1 MRDVMS
7 ISKISMRYPPFDR
20 DSANPELIKPV
31 ECLLK
36 TEIKN
41 PIKIGSESSWYAH
54 WTTLD
59 KDQGV
64 IAEELPVSNT
74 PDDLIISKRRGW
86 FIKPDPLHK
95 ISRQILPYGVFAIFA
110 ALSAQAFFGGI
121 LEDIPLVGW
130 ILSEPV
136 SLGPLDYPAI
146 LFIAF
151 PIFIVPIFLR
161 VASNLRDLRK
171 QRSWLS
177 DPILPLEVRT
187 KWKGDGVE
195 IEILSKPAEVSLSH
209 ARLVVGMPVP
219 ERGTLLRMVG
229 RRKEGQPPPGL
240 STPTP
245 VSRIALGESDG
256 TNVGETVPMS
266 SDNSGS
272 LVLEPLRVSDPGK
285 WIPVEVDGGSMFLPE
300 PENLWPGSIYSPLFT
315 VHWEIQLIGKR
326 GSGDL
331 SKGKQIRY
339 GVPKDGLDIGWSQ
352 ELTVPMREG
361 DITIPIMPLSGV
373 RDLDPLDGWPES

>member
-1 MRDVMS
+1 MS

-20 DSANPELIKPV
+20 DLANPRLIKPV

-41 PIKIGSESSWYAH
+41 PIIIGSKSSWYAH
-54 WTTLD
+54 WTPLD
-59 KDQGV
+59 GDPGSIV
-64 IAEELPVSNT
+64 EELPVSNI
-74 PDDLIISKRRGW
+74 PDDLIISKRKGW

-95 ISRQILPYGVFAIFA
+95 ISRRILPYGVFAIFA
-110 ALSAQAFFGGI
+110 ALCAQAFFGGM
-121 LEDIPLVGW
+121 LENIPLVGW
-130 ILSEPV
+130 ILSQPV

-177 DPILPLEVRT
+177 DPIAPLVIQT
-187 KWKGDGVE
+187 KWKDGGAE
-195 IEILSKPAEVSLSH
+195 IEILSTPDEVSLSH

-219 ERGTLLRMVG
+219 ERGAILSMVG
-229 RRKEGQPPPGL
+229 RTRGGQPPPGL

-245 VSRIALGESDG
+245 VSRVALGESDG

-272 LVLEPLRVSDPGK
+272 LVLEPLRVSDPGEWVHIK
-285 WIPVEVDGGSMFLPE
+285 PDGGGMFLPE
-300 PENLWPGSIYSPLFT
+300 PESLWPGSIYSPLFT
-315 VHWEIQLIGKR
+315 IHWEIQLIGKR
-326 GSGDL
+326 VIKEL
-331 SKGKQIRY
+331 SKGKQIRH
-339 GVPKDGLDIGWSQ
+339 GVSKDGLDIGWSQ
-352 ELTVPMREG
+352 ELIVPMRE
-361 DITIPIMPLSGV
+361 DAVSIPIMPLSGV

>member
-1 MRDVMS
+1 MS

-20 DSANPELIKPV
+20 DSANPEMIQPV

-36 TEIKN
+36 SEIKN
-41 PIKIGSESSWYAH
+41 SIKIGSTSDWYAH
-54 WTTLD
+54 WTPLEED
-59 KDQGV
+59 PSD
-64 IAEELPVSNT
+64 IAVELPLTNAPS
-74 PDDLIISKRRGW
+74 DLIISKRRGW

-95 ISRQILPYGVFAIFA
+95 ISRRILPYGVFAIIA
-110 ALSAQAFFGGI
+110 ALSIQAFFGGI
-121 LEDIPLVGW
+121 LEDIPLFGG

-136 SLGPLDYPAI
+136 SFGPLDYPAI
-146 LFIAF
+146 LLIAF

-177 DPILPLEVRT
+177 DPILPLEVQT

-195 IEILSKPAEVSLSH
+195 IEFLSIPEEVSLSH

-219 ERGTLLRMVG
+219 ERESILNMVG
-229 RRKEGQPPPGL
+229 RERDGQPPPGL

-266 SDNSGS
+266 SDNSGT
-272 LVLEPLRVSDPGK
+272 LVLEPLRVSDPGM
-285 WIPVEVDGGSMFLPE
+285 WVPVKVDSRIMFLPE

-315 VHWEIQLIGKR
+315 VHWEIQVIGKR
-326 GSGDL
+326 AARGL
-331 SKGKQIRY
+331 SIGKQIRH
-339 GVPKDGLDIGWSQ
+339 GVSEGGLDIGWAQ
-352 ELTVPMREG
+352 EQSVPMRG
-361 DITIPIMPLSGV
+361 DDIDIPFMPLSGV
-373 RDLDPLDGWPES
+373 MDLDPLGGWPES